1 MIKCYEVYT
10 EDIIF
15 ANTDKTIIHAIATAI
30 GEDVINDDLKD
41 ILVENKV
48 SIEYDYL
55 LNRQEKI
62 LSPLFERILLYN
74 SSEEDHLQKVSAKL
88 ANIIV
93 TKFLKGWS
101 KLADAVFG
109 DYNPIENYRMV
120 ENRDTDM
127 TESVET
133 ESGEKVTNKFRGFNA
148 EDTNKVSESDTTGSI
163 TTDKTTTGAK
173 AKNELTRSGNIGVT
187 TSQQM
192 IESSYNLARKN
203 LLNVIYRDIDTILF
217 IDYYN

>member
-88 ANIIV
+88 ANIFV
-93 TKFLKGWS
+93 TKFLKG
-101 KLADAVFG
+101 G
-109 DYNPIENYRMV
+109 PN
-120 ENRDTDM
+120 
-127 TESVET
+127 
-133 ESGEKVTNKFRGFNA
+133 
-148 EDTNKVSESDTTGSI
+148 
-163 TTDKTTTGAK
+163 
-173 AKNELTRSGNIGVT
+173 
-187 TSQQM
+187 
-192 IESSYNLARKN
+192 
-203 LLNVIYRDIDTILF
+203 
-217 IDYYN
+217 